1 MPGMGVFLP
10 SETAY
15 KDPNR
20 FRDVL
25 EAEGTKQARYLSS
38 MDQFYAQMEESK
50 RQFDVTSG
58 QRERF
63 FEEEMAFREEELE
76 SESELQRWL
85 KSKDIELERIGIG
98 AQERLGAE
106 QLGLGYE
113 RLGFEREKREQ
124 DVGVSEFVKSLYE
137 RQEERKEYQTYGFGG
152 RPSAPS
158 TPSRL
163 KPSSGEDYLGAELQ
177 WWNF

>member
-63 FEEEMAFREEELE
+63 FEEEMAFKGEELE
-76 SESELQRWL
+76 AETELQMWL
-85 KSKDIELERIGIG
+85 KGRDVELGRLEIG
-98 AQERLGAE
+98 AQERLGE
-106 QLGLGYE
+106 QELGLGYE
-113 RLGFEREKREQ
+113 KLGFEREKREQ
-124 DVGVSEFVKSLYE
+124 DVGVSEFVKGLYE
-137 RQEERKEYQTYGFGG
+137 GQEERKEYQTYGPGG
-152 RPSAPS
+152 KLSAPS
-158 TPSRL
+158 TPSKL
-163 KPSSGEDYLGAELQ
+163 KPSSGEDYLGPIE

>member
-50 RQFDVTSG
+50 RQFDVTSQ

-63 FEEEMAFREEELE
+63 FEEEMAFRGEELE
-76 SESELQRWL
+76 TETELQRWL
-85 KSKDIELERIGIG
+85 KREDVQLGRRGIR
-98 AQERLGAE
+98 AQERLGE
-106 QLGLGYE
+106 QELGLGYE
-113 RLGFEREKREQ
+113 KLGFEREKFGEE
-124 DVGVSEFVKSLYE
+124 VEESEFLRGLY
-137 RQEERKEYQTYGFGG
+137 TDIYGGEGG
-152 RPSAPS
+152 GYGG
-158 TPSRL
+158 TPRVGTEG
-163 KPSSGEDYLGAELQ
+163 PSGEDYLSGKLE